1 MILRHEREPVD
12 GQPIENTFVAIDERS
27 GEALGSS
34 VIYVDYNPT
43 LYPVRP
49 LQVRIHLENAP
60 VPDALLGATIAR
72 AKEICISSGKFSRIY
87 VHCAPDDQALLSSL
101 APFGFQDDDGL
112 IRMQLRLRAP

>member
-27 GEALGSS
+27 GETLSSS

-49 LQVRIHLENAP
+49 LQVRIQLDGAP
-60 VPDALLGATIAR
+60 VPESMSTVPPRIRGCWR
-72 AKEICISSGKFSRIY
+72 ASR
-87 VHCAPDDQALLSSL
+87 PSDSRTTM
-101 APFGFQDDDGL
+101 G
-112 IRMQLRLRAP
+112 